1 MATRIFAAID
11 VGSFE
16 VEMTIYEISGKNVL
30 RQIDQLRHVIA
41 LGRDTY
47 NTGKIS
53 YELVDEMCR
62 VLGEFAKVMKSY
74 QVDDYRAVATSA
86 MREAGNS
93 HIILDQIR
101 VRTGIEV
108 RIISNSEQ
116 RFLSYKAI
124 AMKEAEFQK
133 IIQTFYIASDIRNAG
148 QVIGTVG
155 FIIRECNV
163 LLNSNNGIQTESGY
177 ALL

>member
-1 MATRIFAAID
+1 
-11 VGSFE
+11 
-16 VEMTIYEISGKNVL
+16 
-30 RQIDQLRHVIA
+30 
-41 LGRDTY
+41 
-47 NTGKIS
+47 
-53 YELVDEMCR
+53 MCR

-133 IIQTFYIASDIRNAG
+133 IIQKGTAIADVSFGSMQLSLFDKDSLVSTLNIRLG
-148 QVIGTVG
+148 VLRLRG
-155 FIIRECNV
+155 FW
-163 LLNSNNGIQTESGY
+163 QESRPTRGRSS
-177 ALL
+177 LWLRKWWKTNCTPLKSCI

>member
-86 MREAGNS
+86 R
-93 HIILDQIR
+93 IR
-101 VRTGIEV
+101 
-108 RIISNSEQ
+108 
-116 RFLSYKAI
+116 
-124 AMKEAEFQK
+124 
-133 IIQTFYIASDIRNAG
+133 
-148 QVIGTVG
+148 
-155 FIIRECNV
+155 
-163 LLNSNNGIQTESGY
+163 
-177 ALL
+177 

>member
-101 VRTGIEV
+101 VRTGIE
-108 RIISNSEQ
+108 SGAAN
-116 RFLSYKAI
+116 
-124 AMKEAEFQK
+124 
-133 IIQTFYIASDIRNAG
+133 
-148 QVIGTVG
+148 TV
-155 FIIRECNV
+155 
-163 LLNSNNGIQTESGY
+163 L
-177 ALL
+177 